1 MAWVKILSLPFIN
14 CMTVGKQLD
23 LSYFNF
29 LIIEMG
35 KMIIYDSKSKKPCN
49 PYYCQEVDHVVAEPD
64 LKRSVVTRGLL
75 KTHTG
80 DYLYILLQK
89 YYLIMR
95 DIYVPFYFS
104 IFIFWPCTPW
114 LVGS

>member
-35 KMIIYDSKSKKPCN
+35 KMIIYDSKI
-49 PYYCQEVDHVVAEPD
+49 Q
-64 LKRSVVTRGLL
+64 
-75 KTHTG
+75 KT
-80 DYLYILLQK
+80 L
-89 YYLIMR
+89 
-95 DIYVPFYFS
+95 
-104 IFIFWPCTPW
+104 
-114 LVGS
+114 